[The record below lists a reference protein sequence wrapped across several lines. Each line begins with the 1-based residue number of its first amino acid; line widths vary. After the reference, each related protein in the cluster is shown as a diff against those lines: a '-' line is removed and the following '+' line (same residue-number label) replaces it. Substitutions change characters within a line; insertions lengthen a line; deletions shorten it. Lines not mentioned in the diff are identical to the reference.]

1 MVLVY
6 HGNDAAHR
14 RGRGKKSGPQRAR
27 LCSTEKKLANGL
39 LNLDAGIDFHT
50 LIQEATL
57 SGSVGGDRIVVG
69 VALQYH
75 TIARHPMLGQVLCY
89 TFGTPLGQLK
99 IVCVTAHL
107 AAIAI
112 DVEYGL
118 WVVFCKASHL
128 VQDLDVMIQ
137 KLV

>member
-1 MVLVY
+1 VLVY

-14 RGRGKKSGPQRAR
+14 RGRGKKSGPQRTR
-27 LCSTEKKLANGL
+27 LCSTEKKLANSL
-39 LNLDAGIDFHT
+39 LDLDAGIDFHT
-50 LIQEATL
+50 LIQETTL

-69 VALQYH
+69 VAFQDH
-75 TIARHPMLGQVLCY
+75 TIARHPMLRQVVRYTLC
-89 TFGTPLGQLK
+89 TPLGQLK
-99 IVCVTAHL
+99 IVRVTAHL
-107 AAIAI
+107 AAIAV

-128 VQDLDVMIQ
+128 VQDLDVMVQ